1 MLSFHMF
8 VVTALYSRNVDGRNE
23 RIFGPGRFDY
33 ISYMYLVAPIALLL
47 LNPIGFVLIELG
59 NQLEEYRVNKS
70 EEKKIF
76 IFIRILLKTVKGI
89 VKNPVVFMTV
99 LGVIVNFII
108 VYGVNKGV
116 KPPPEGNLPTWLSDF
131 LNLLGAAFSPLAL
144 FHLGNS
150 LVGKLK
156 LLSGSVFIV
165 DMFLIIAKS

>member
-1 MLSFHMF
+1 M
-8 VVTALYSRNVDGRNE
+8 TALYSRNVDGHIE
-23 RIFGPGRFDY
+23 RILGPGGFDY

-47 LNPIGFVLIELG
+47 LNPIGFVLIEIG

-70 EEKKIF
+70 EEKKII

-89 VKNPVVFMTV
+89 VKSPVVFMTV

-116 KPPPEGNLPTWLSDF
+116 KNPDGNLPTWLSTF
-131 LNLLGAAFSPLAL
+131 LGLLGGGFAPLAL